1 MQDIMI
7 QAQFLEARP
16 AETRTH
22 QQKST
27 SSESSFDDTL
37 AARLDDRER
46 KKTQPKD
53 TVDPNQM
60 AGAQGQQPSAV
71 EQYRRQK
78 ESESESGDAV
88 DETGNT
94 STAASSQ
101 AGVQED
107 TSSQEA
113 PLIVDGEF
121 ADMIVQAA
129 ESEPITSGD
138 VETEGQEVTPV
149 SMPAIPADE
158 SERSSDKSMRIENME
173 TANSRQIPK
182 GEMKTGNINF
192 NQNETQNEEKNTA
205 SGDNLSRLQVK
216 AQTAQETT
224 ASGES
229 LNEFQV
235 KAQPA
240 QETPI
245 NEPSRETSK
254 ANQSGQEL
262 TASSTVAKTEHNRIE
277 SQVEASPPETTFA
290 VQDGPGSIN
299 TLASEPARSAE
310 AQPAFLPQIEDS
322 ITQMVKS
329 KQTSLRIQLH
339 PEDLGRIQLR
349 LVQDENGLR
358 VTMHAD
364 HSETGQLLER
374 HLLSLQKTL
383 NDAGIQLTGFDINS
397 GNQNPQQQAPAA
409 WKKFRTSAPGIA
421 AADSVTELG
430 RPAHQHSIDAA
441 VDYRI

>member
-1 MQDIMI
+1 MQDLMI

-16 AETRTH
+16 AETRTQ

-27 SSESSFDDTL
+27 SSESSFDDAL

-46 KKTQPKD
+46 KKTQTKD
-53 TVDPNQM
+53 SVDPNQM
-60 AGAQGQQPSAV
+60 AGAQAQQTSVV
-71 EQYRRQK
+71 EQNRRRR
-78 ESESESGDAV
+78 ESEAESSDAV
-88 DETGNT
+88 DSSAGA

-107 TSSQEA
+107 APSQVT
-113 PLIVDGEF
+113 PLMVDGEF
-121 ADMIVQAA
+121 AEMVVQAA
-129 ESEPITSGD
+129 ESELNVPSGD
-138 VETEGQEVTPV
+138 VETEGQKNTLV
-149 SMPAIPADE
+149 SMPAIPAAE
-158 SERSSDKSMRIENME
+158 SERSSDKSMMIENME
-173 TANSRQIPK
+173 TADSRQTPK
-182 GEMKTGNINF
+182 GEMKTGNINV
-192 NQNETQNEEKNTA
+192 NQNRTHNEEENTA
-205 SGDNLSRLQVK
+205 SGD
-216 AQTAQETT
+216 
-224 ASGES
+224 S

-245 NEPSRETSK
+245 NEPSGENSK
-254 ANQSGQEL
+254 ANQSGQEFN
-262 TASSTVAKTEHNRIE
+262 ASSTAGKTEHTRIDG
-277 SQVEASPPETTFA
+277 QVEASPPEATFA
-290 VQDGPGSIN
+290 VQDGPGAIN
-299 TLASEPARSAE
+299 ALASEPARSAE
-310 AQPAFLPQIEDS
+310 AQPTFLPQIEDS
-322 ITQMVKS
+322 ITQMLKS

-349 LVQDENGLR
+349 LIQDENGLR

-374 HLLSLQKTL
+374 HLHSLQKSL

-397 GNQNPQQQAPAA
+397 GNQNHQQQTPAA
-409 WKKFRTSAPGIA
+409 WRKFRTSAAGTA
-421 AADSVTELG
+421 ATDSVTELN

>member
-1 MQDIMI
+1 MQDLMI

-27 SSESSFDDTL
+27 SSESSFDDAL

-46 KKTQPKD
+46 KKTQTKD
-53 TVDPNQM
+53 AVDPNQM
-60 AGAQGQQPSAV
+60 AGAQNQQTSVV
-71 EQYRRQK
+71 EQNRRRR
-78 ESESESGDAV
+78 ESEAESSDAV
-88 DETGNT
+88 DSSAGA

-101 AGVQED
+101 AGAQED
-107 TSSQEA
+107 ATGQVT

-121 ADMIVQAA
+121 AEMIVQAA
-129 ESEPITSGD
+129 ASELNVTSGD
-138 VETEGQEVTPV
+138 GETEVQEDTPV
-149 SMPAIPADE
+149 SMPAIPASE
-158 SERSSDKSMRIENME
+158 SERSSDKSMMMENME

-192 NQNETQNEEKNTA
+192 NQNETQNEKENTA
-205 SGDNLSRLQVK
+205 SGDSLSQLQVEVQPEEK
-216 AQTAQETT
+216 ITVKETT
-224 ASGES
+224 GEHS
-229 LNEFQV
+229 TN
-235 KAQPA
+235 
-240 QETPI
+240 
-245 NEPSRETSK
+245 
-254 ANQSGQEL
+254 NQSGQEF
-262 TASSTVAKTEHNRIE
+262 TASSTAGKTDHTRIDG
-277 SQVEASPPETTFA
+277 QVEASPPDTTFA
-290 VQDGPGSIN
+290 VQDGPGAIN

-349 LVQDENGLR
+349 LIQDENGLR
-358 VTMHAD
+358 VTMQAD

-374 HLLSLQKTL
+374 HLHSLQKTL

-397 GNQNPQQQAPAA
+397 GNQNRQQQTPAA
-409 WKKFRTSAPGIA
+409 WKKFRTSAAGIA